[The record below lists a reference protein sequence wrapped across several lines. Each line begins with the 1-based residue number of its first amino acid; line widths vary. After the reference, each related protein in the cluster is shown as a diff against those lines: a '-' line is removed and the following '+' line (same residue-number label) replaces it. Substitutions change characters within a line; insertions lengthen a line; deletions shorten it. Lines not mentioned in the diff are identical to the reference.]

1 VLTLLLIGVLA
12 GAITAVSPCV
22 LPVLPVIFFG
32 AGSATGP
39 GLGHPVGTAAGSTND
54 GAPPRVRRGGAGLI
68 VLGLVLSFALL
79 TLAGSVLVAALH
91 LPTGVLRWAGLIV
104 VFFAGF
110 GQVVPAVQRVL
121 QYPFARVPLPKPSRA
136 YGPLVLGLAV
146 GALYVPCA
154 GPVIAAIAIA
164 GSTGAVD
171 QGVLV
176 LTAAFSVG
184 TALPFLL
191 FSYAGQHVAGRTP
204 WVRSRSRLFRV
215 TGGVVMMTLAVALTF
230 NLTDGLQR
238 WTSTYTAAVQDAVE
252 GSDRAQQ
259 ELQQLTPPKPAVA
272 PVDSAAEVQ
281 APNLSGP
288 VTTCRSAAEALANCG
303 PAPELVGIET
313 WINTEEG
320 TPVTLSALRGHV
332 VLVDFWTFACV
343 NCQRVL
349 PYVTAWYDTYH
360 DAGLDVIGV
369 HTPEFTFERDPEN
382 VRSAVAE
389 QSIRYPVGTDNSSA
403 TWRNYRNGY
412 WPAAYLID
420 SAGTLRYV
428 KFGEGDYQHTE
439 ALIRQLLVA
448 ADPTTAL
455 PPPVNQR
462 R

>member
-1 VLTLLLIGVLA
+1 MILLLIGVLA
-12 GAITAVSPCV
+12 GAVTAVSPCV

-39 GLGHPVGTAAGSTND
+39 GFGHPVGAAAGSTND
-54 GAPPRVRRGGAGLI
+54 DAPPRERRGGAGLI

-79 TLAGSVLVAALH
+79 TLAGSVLVDALH

-104 VFFAGF
+104 VFLTGL

-121 QYPFARVPLPKPSRA
+121 QHPFARMPVPKPSRA
-136 YGPLVLGLAV
+136 YAPLVLGLAL

-154 GPVIAAIAIA
+154 GPVIAAMAIA
-164 GSTGAVD
+164 GSTGTVN

-184 TALPFLL
+184 TALPLLL
-191 FSYAGQHVAGRTP
+191 FAYGGQHLAGRTP
-204 WVRSRSRLFRV
+204 WVRSRSRVFRV

-238 WTSTYTAAVQDAVE
+238 RTPSYTAAVQDAIE

-259 ELQQLTPPKPAVA
+259 ELQQITSAKLAAAPA
-272 PVDSAAEVQ
+272 DSTTEVQ
-281 APNLSGP
+281 TPNVPGP

-313 WINTEEG
+313 WINTQDG

-343 NCQRVL
+343 NCQHVL

-389 QSIRYPVGTDNSSA
+389 QSIHYPVGTDNSSA
-403 TWRNYRNGY
+403 TWRNYGNGY

-420 SAGTLRYV
+420 SDGRLRYV

-448 ADPTTAL
+448 ADPATVL

-462 R
+462 K